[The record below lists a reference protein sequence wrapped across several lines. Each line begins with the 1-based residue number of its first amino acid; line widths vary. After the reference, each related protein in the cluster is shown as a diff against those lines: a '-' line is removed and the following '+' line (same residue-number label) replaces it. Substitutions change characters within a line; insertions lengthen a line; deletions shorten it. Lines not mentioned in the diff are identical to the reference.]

1 MDGVDCWIKLEHNF
15 SNCSTAQIRNNM
27 ETSDKQKPPS
37 CSPSETFEWHRRT
50 GEKVLKRVDKHDSAE
65 MLERGWLDKC
75 PPADRGFSFER
86 TSSGV
91 IEAHSW
97 QVLRPLV
104 TKALTNGN
112 SPTPTYFLRASSNG
126 FSGWVF
132 SRWRG
137 VEIGSIDT
145 RLLTRGPP
153 SDSRYFPCHSLPS
166 DWGETN
172 KHLPALGAER
182 NVWNKSGIVW
192 DFAS

>member
-1 MDGVDCWIKLEHNF
+1 
-15 SNCSTAQIRNNM
+15 M
-27 ETSDKQKPPS
+27 ETSEKQKPPS
-37 CSPSETFEWHRRT
+37 CSPSETFEWHTDTHR
-50 GEKVLKRVDKHDSAE
+50 EKVLKRVDKHDSAE

-112 SPTPTYFLRASSNG
+112 SPTYFLRASSNG
-126 FSGWVF
+126 FSGWVGILEME
-132 SRWRG
+132 G
-137 VEIGSIDT
+137 VKIGSIDT
-145 RLLTRGPP
+145 RLLTGGPP

>member
-1 MDGVDCWIKLEHNF
+1 MDICNGWCWIKLEHNF

-37 CSPSETFEWHRRT
+37 CSPPETFEWHRHT

-112 SPTPTYFLRASSNG
+112 SPTRSQLI
-126 FSGWVF
+126 FSGHPPMAF
-132 SRWRG
+132 LGGYSRDG
-137 VEIGSIDT
+137 GASK
-145 RLLTRGPP
+145 LAPLTRG
-153 SDSRYFPCHSLPS
+153 F
-166 DWGETN
+166 
-172 KHLPALGAER
+172 
-182 NVWNKSGIVW
+182 
-192 DFAS
+192 